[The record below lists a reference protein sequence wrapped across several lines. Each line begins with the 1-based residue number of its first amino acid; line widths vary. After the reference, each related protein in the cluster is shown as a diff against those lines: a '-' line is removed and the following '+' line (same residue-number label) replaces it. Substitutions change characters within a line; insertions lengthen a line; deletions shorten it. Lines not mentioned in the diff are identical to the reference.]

1 MFFPISQLAAGT
13 ALLRDWVV
21 RTSGD
26 PLAIAAGVRQAVWS
40 LDKDMPISRVQAMEE
55 VRSSSV
61 AKQQF
66 TLLLL
71 GLFAGL
77 AVALASIGLYG
88 VTAYATALRTREIGI
103 RMALGAQRRQ
113 VMRLVLF
120 HGAALGFAGVGIGI
134 VAALLL
140 TRLMSALLY
149 GVRATDPLAFGAV
162 AVLLSVVILVAC
174 YIPARRAMHTDP
186 MVALRYE

>member
-1 MFFPISQLAAGT
+1 MFLFGT
-13 ALLRDWVV
+13 FAIIALV
-21 RTSGD
+21 
-26 PLAIAAGVRQAVWS
+26 
-40 LDKDMPISRVQAMEE
+40 
-55 VRSSSV
+55 
-61 AKQQF
+61 
-66 TLLLL
+66 
-71 GLFAGL
+71 
-77 AVALASIGLYG
+77 LASIGIYG
-88 VTAYATALRTREIGI
+88 VLSYLVGRRTPEIGI

-120 HGAALGFAGVGIGI
+120 HGAALGFAGVSVGI

-162 AVLLSVVILVAC
+162 AVLLSLVILVAC